1 MPPRELPRKALESSA
16 RIHRFDSP
24 AQNAPPSKGSAK
36 TALAKPV
43 TSNTTWTKTA
53 RPMISPAIPTTQI
66 TTPDVSYQPPALVEA
81 ANNPFTAPSSELSK
95 IMVDLRA
102 RIKSRPT
109 NQKKPLKISRPLDET
124 AEPSLRPGRTATSR
138 FGKAEPKNHK
148 PSTVNLFVDK
158 LKEEVANRAEQQ
170 SHGSINLDSVARS
183 NALPNPPAPLMN
195 PGAIGTSLGK
205 PQRPTTSAAIGARG
219 PISQSQGASQ
229 APDPIPKLAPLV
241 LEPWRRDPASLD
253 MTMYRK
259 KMADLYQKVCARS
272 KYCNVYI

>member
-1 MPPRELPRKALESSA
+1 MK
-16 RIHRFDSP
+16 D
-24 AQNAPPSKGSAK
+24 
-36 TALAKPV
+36 
-43 TSNTTWTKTA
+43 
-53 RPMISPAIPTTQI
+53 
-66 TTPDVSYQPPALVEA
+66 

-95 IMVDLRA
+95 ILVDLRA

-109 NQKKPLKISRPLDET
+109 NQKKPLKISRPSDET
-124 AEPSLRPGRTATSR
+124 AEPSLRPCRTAVGR
-138 FGKAEPKNHK
+138 LEKAEPKKPK

-183 NALPNPPAPLMN
+183 NAFPNPPAPLMN
-195 PGAIGTSLGK
+195 PGVIGTLLEK
-205 PQRPTTSAAIGARG
+205 PQRPTNSAAIGARG
-219 PISQSQGASQ
+219 PISQIQGASQ

-253 MTMYRK
+253 VTMYRK

-272 KYCNVYI
+272 CLNTAMSIYRVIIFLVTFLSLKFPGLKREWTQSRTTRSPTQKDELHWQRRSLWWAHVQDYVQNLKGWRE